1 MTEVSRTEKAFRK
14 GLRELRVREVQE
26 VKAELYAVLGINNR
40 TSFVAYADGRQS
52 LPVEKYMGIERVFR
66 AHGIED
72 CWGK

>member
-1 MTEVSRTEKAFRK
+1 MTDLSTEKSFRK

-40 TSFVAYADGRQS
+40 ISFAAYADGKQM
-52 LPVEKYMGIERVFR
+52 LPIEKYMGIERVFK
-66 AHGIED
+66 AHGIDD